1 MIKLSLCVPI
11 YGVEKEIPRFLD
23 SLEKNL
29 CEGVEVLLIDDGTKD
44 NSGKIADA
52 FAEKHADCVR
62 VIHKPNG
69 GASSARNKGL
79 EMARGKYIIFPDP
92 DDYMTDAYVST
103 ILDAIEKYDAP
114 DMIFFDYLVGT
125 SMEKMKRRSVP
136 IFREGR
142 VDKESFIRE
151 LMKNRYVRSHLW
163 NKVIKRALFRDV
175 RFNEKNSYGED
186 FELLTELMLRPST
199 FVYLPRALYCYMLR
213 PNSLTGSITLDKH
226 LHMYRLTEIR
236 YERYRKIYPA
246 ASLCNVIESA
256 NKVVRCICEDG
267 ADMDTTPYERVIK
280 DNIGQILLDNDI
292 PFNIKKRS
300 LIVSLGLTKWCYRS
314 KRKKK

>member
-114 DMIFFDYLVGT
+114 DMIFFDYYQGNEG
-125 SMEKMKRRSVP
+125 SGYKRKTVCG
-136 IFREGR
+136 FREGR
-142 VDKESFIRE
+142 IDKAVFIRE
-151 LMKNRYVRSHLW
+151 FAKNTDIKSFVW
-163 NKVIKRALFRDV
+163 NKAIKRRMYGDR
-175 RFNEKNSYGED
+175 RFDPEIYVAED
-186 FELLTELMLRPST
+186 YELLSDMVLEVDS
-199 FVYLPRALYCYMLR
+199 FVYIPKAVYYYVMR
-213 PNSLTGSITLDKH
+213 PDSLTKTTRLQDTLGFYQ
-226 LHMYRLTEIR
+226 LALRR
-236 YERYRKIYPA
+236 YERFSELYDDISICSLVTFANGAVKRIYR
-246 ASLCNVIESA
+246 ESA
-256 NKVVRCICEDG
+256 DI
-267 ADMDTTPYERVIK
+267 DTKPYERLIK
-280 DNIGQILLDNDI
+280 DNIGSILIGDEYTWNHKKQMVIIWLGLARWYYKG
-292 PFNIKKRS
+292 KKR
-300 LIVSLGLTKWCYRS
+300 
-314 KRKKK
+314 